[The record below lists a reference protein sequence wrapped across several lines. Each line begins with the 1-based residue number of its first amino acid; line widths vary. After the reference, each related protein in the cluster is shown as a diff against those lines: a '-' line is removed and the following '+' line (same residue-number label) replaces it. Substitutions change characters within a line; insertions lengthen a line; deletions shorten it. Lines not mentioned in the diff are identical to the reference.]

1 MNRHTVQTVKSKG
14 VNMRGEQLEDKTPG
28 DGPFYEVLTAEE
40 LAERWRV
47 PATWVREQTRSRC
60 ADPIP
65 HIRLGRYVR
74 FSFGSP
80 ELTRWWMCRQ
90 SGRTHSA

>member
-1 MNRHTVQTVKSKG
+1 
-14 VNMRGEQLEDKTPG
+14 MRGEQLEHKKPSC
-28 DGPFYEVLTAEE
+28 GPFYEVLTAEE
-40 LAERWRV
+40 LAARWRV

-60 ADPIP
+60 VDPIP

-80 ELTRWWMCRQ
+80 ELSNWWARRQ
-90 SGRTHSA
+90 SGRRIPLD